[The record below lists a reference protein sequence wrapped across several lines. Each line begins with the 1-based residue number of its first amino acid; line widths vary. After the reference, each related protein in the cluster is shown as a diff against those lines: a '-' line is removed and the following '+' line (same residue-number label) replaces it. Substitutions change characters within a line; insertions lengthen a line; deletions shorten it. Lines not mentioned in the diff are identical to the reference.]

1 MLYYMWARR
10 KALLNLKTREEKQ
23 KMEISILY
31 VVLTIIVAIALLK
44 NATKIINL
52 VSTSIDVVIAIL
64 NDTIK
69 DIK

>member
-1 MLYYMWARR
+1 
-10 KALLNLKTREEKQ
+10 
-23 KMEISILY
+23 MEISILY

>member
-1 MLYYMWARR
+1 MLYYMQARQEPSQN
-10 KALLNLKTREEKQ
+10 LNTREEKK
-23 KMEISILY
+23 KMQVSILY